1 VNDEFNATLSRI
13 QKGIAALR
21 CVPSSQVVIEIEQQY
36 DGTASHGYYSQY
48 RWCARSYRLLV
59 TPGEGVEKLSCG
71 FVGFGNAPESA
82 VAAIEHDLV
91 ERIRAATRAMDE
103 EATP

>member
-1 VNDEFNATLSRI
+1 
-13 QKGIAALR
+13 
-21 CVPSSQVVIEIEQQY
+21 
-36 DGTASHGYYSQY
+36 
-48 RWCARSYRLLV
+48 
-59 TPGEGVEKLSCG
+59 VEKLSCG